1 MKTVYLVRHGQ
12 TILNHFRRMQGWI
25 DSPLTQTGEQQAT
38 NTGKML
44 NQVHFDV
51 AISSDLGRAIVT
63 RDLILAENKV
73 TDIAPMINK
82 NFREV
87 YFGSFEGVDSVVTWN
102 QIGGPQGSF
111 DQDFLIKKYG
121 LLAVRDFMHD
131 ADPFK
136 EAETGEQL
144 QNRIQNAFTG
154 LQNQLK
160 DGETALVVSHGTFI
174 RNVAGLYSKPG
185 TFIDQPENGSVAI
198 LDVTDKPI
206 LVDYNQTE
214 I

>member
-12 TILNHFRRMQGWI
+12 TILNHFRRMQGWV
-25 DSPLTQTGEQQAT
+25 DSPLTKTGEQQAT
-38 NTGKML
+38 KTGKML
-44 NQVHFDV
+44 SQIHFDV
-51 AISSDLGRAIVT
+51 AISSDLGRTIAT
-63 RDLILAENKV
+63 RDLILAENQVSKV
-73 TDIAPMINK
+73 TPSVNK

-87 YFGSFEGVDSVVTWN
+87 YFGSFEGIDSVLTWN
-102 QIGGPQGSF
+102 QIGGPHGSF
-111 DQDFLIKKYG
+111 DQNVLIEKYG
-121 LLAVRDFMHD
+121 LLAVRDFMND

-144 QNRIQNAFTG
+144 KTRIKTAFSE

-174 RNVAGLYSKPG
+174 RNVAGIYSKPG
-185 TFIDQPENGSVAI
+185 SFIDQPENGSFAI
-198 LDVTDKPI
+198 LDVTDQPI
-206 LVDYNQTE
+206 IKKYNQTE